1 MYRENRRS
9 DLYRS
14 PNANCKVTFMATLE
28 KESKEKQAKQDLKDL
43 QDHKQM
49 VENTIYALRSIN
61 SDLLPGN
68 LDHARTKGGQR
79 LIESSFSYLETH
91 AEARNYLQ
99 TFGAFFRLYKY
110 LKERYQT
117 EVLNIV
123 SESEN

>member
-1 MYRENRRS
+1 
-9 DLYRS
+9 
-14 PNANCKVTFMATLE
+14 MATLE
-28 KESKEKQAKQDLKDL
+28 KEAKEKQARQDLKDL

-61 SDLLPGN
+61 SDLLPAN
-68 LDHARTKGGQR
+68 LNHARTKGGQR

-99 TFGAFFRLYKY
+99 TFGSFVRLYKY

-117 EVLNIV
+117 EVLDKI
-123 SESEN
+123 ESENN